1 MPHQETLTPEDLI
14 LNVYLTGMFM
24 LMAVTK
30 LIVLF
35 IPFTTV
41 SIINLYFLVENRFRR
56 FHSPSLD
63 MFKTSGCLDG
73 TVKKNFQG
81 VRLWL
86 SNDLQSSLLLEIL

>member
-1 MPHQETLTPEDLI
+1 
-14 LNVYLTGMFM
+14 M

-73 TVKKNFQG
+73 TVKKFFKVLDFGFPRIYNP
-81 VRLWL
+81 RYY
-86 SNDLQSSLLLEIL
+86 